1 MEMER
6 TMLFFCEECGGK
18 NMVADGSANRG
29 KIRFRC
35 QFCHYETVVEAGEE
49 KTPAAVMSASK
60 VFFINYG
67 FSGQISERL

>member
-1 MEMER
+1 
-6 TMLFFCEECGGK
+6 MLFFCEECGGK

-49 KTPAAVMSASK
+49 KTPAGEASK
-60 VFFINYG
+60 DSFGETNRTDSCRSSNVG
-67 FSGQISERL
+67 K